1 VIEESAIVP
10 LLCAI
15 EYGLHMNIER
25 HEHTPRSFWQ
35 VIAIAL
41 TMGVGVG
48 TLQHRATAEQA
59 PSPPHTPGAVQPA
72 TGPAPGPDSRVQPGV
87 PAGEIIKGEF
97 DQSKVYP
104 GTWREY
110 WVYIPSQ
117 LDRSKPAPVM
127 VFQDGLQYNAPVVFD
142 NLIQQKAIPAMVG
155 VFVMHGRVK
164 ALSPDALDRM
174 NRSLE
179 YDAVSA
185 DYARFL
191 LDELLPHVAKTHN
204 LLLTSDPNERAI
216 AGNSSGAIAA
226 FVAAWQRPDAFRR
239 VFSAIGTYVG
249 LRGGNTFPVLIRK
262 TEPKPLRLFL
272 QDGEHD
278 NNIYAGNW
286 WIANQ
291 DMLSALEYAGYDVR
305 HAWGDGEHNS
315 RHATAIFPDVLRWLW
330 RDWPAPIK
338 ANPEG
343 KSRQNVYEV
352 LVPGEEWQLVS
363 EGHRHTDGP
372 AVSASGEM
380 YFSDPANNRI
390 HRAGLDGKV
399 SIYAENTNGANG
411 MMFGPD
417 GRLYSGATRSKQM
430 MVYSPDGKT
439 EVLAEDVSV
448 NDLAVNVKG
457 DLYFTD
463 SAGKKVWFLPKGGK
477 ARVVDEGIESPNGVL
492 FSPDQTLLYVSDY
505 IGQLAWSFQIQ
516 PDGSLAHKQRYF
528 YLHTPDVATRSG
540 ADGMAADEAGRV
552 YIASPLG
559 VQVFDQMGRVQ
570 AIIPAPLTAALSN
583 VEFGGANMDE
593 MFITNGDKVFKRK
606 TKVKGVV
613 SWRPPIKP
621 APPRL

>member
-1 VIEESAIVP
+1 MTHERRE
-10 LLCAI
+10 LLRYARMFRTT
-15 EYGLHMNIER
+15 L
-25 HEHTPRSFWQ
+25 
-35 VIAIAL
+35 AIAL
-41 TMGVGVG
+41 VAAVVFTS
-48 TLQHRATAEQA
+48 TRLRARTEQA
-59 PSPPHTPGAVQPA
+59 TPPPGAAQA
-72 TGPAPGPDSRVQPGV
+72 TPSGPEPGPDSRVKPGTPV
-87 PAGEIIKGEF
+87 GEIIKGEF

-110 WVYIPSQ
+110 WVYIPKQ
-117 LDRSKPAPVM
+117 LDRTKPAPVM

-142 NLIQQKAIPAMVG
+142 NLIQQKAIPALVG

-164 ALSPDALDRM
+164 APSADALDRM

-179 YDAVSA
+179 YDAVSG

-191 LDELLPHVAKTHN
+191 LDELLPYVAKTHS
-204 LLLTSDPNERAI
+204 LTLTSDPSERAI

-226 FVAAWQRPDAFRR
+226 FVAAWQRPDGFRR

-249 LRGGNTFPVLIRK
+249 LRGGNAFPVLIRK
-262 TEPKPLRLFL
+262 TEPKPIRLFL

-291 DMLSALEYAGYDVR
+291 DMLSAFEYAGYDVK
-305 HAWGDGEHNS
+305 HEWGDGEHNS
-315 RHATAIFPDVLRWLW
+315 RHATAIFPDALRWLW

-338 ANPEG
+338 ANPDG
-343 KSRQNVYEV
+343 TSRQSVYQV
-352 LVPGEEWQLVS
+352 LIPGEEWQLVS
-363 EGHRHTDGP
+363 EGYRHTDGP
-372 AVSASGEM
+372 AVSPTGEM
-380 YFSDPANNRI
+380 FFSDPANNRI

-399 SIYAENTNGANG
+399 SVFAENTSGANG

-417 GRLYSGATRSKQM
+417 GRLYEGATRSKQI
-430 MVYSPDGKT
+430 VAHSADGKT

-463 SAGKKVWFLPKGGK
+463 SPGKKVWYLPKGGK
-477 ARVVDEGIESPNGVL
+477 PRVVDEGIESPNGVL

-505 IGQLAWSFQIQ
+505 VGQLTWSFQIQ

-528 YLHTPDVATRSG
+528 YLHIPDAATRSG
-540 ADGMAADEAGRV
+540 ADGMAADADGRV
-552 YIASPLG
+552 YIATPLG
-559 VQVFDQMGRVQ
+559 VQVLDQLGRVQ
-570 AIIPAPLTAALSN
+570 AIIPAPLTASLSN
-583 VEFGGANMDE
+583 VEFGGPNMDE

-606 TKVKGVV
+606 TKVKGIV
-613 SWRPPIKP
+613 SWRPPVKPP
-621 APPRL
+621 APRL